1 MTELSDELER
11 QALTGHETNAV
22 TTQRGEGIHGRASG
36 ESQAAPAENE
46 PVTTEVFA
54 MQTMTASQTT
64 ATKHRPLLMRLPF
77 LPEPMSPVVAP
88 VPPPDCRFTFKPGAW
103 ERLVVAA
110 ELDRESRGLSPT
122 T

>member
-1 MTELSDELER
+1 MTELSHELER
-11 QALTGHETNAV
+11 QALTGHETSAM

-36 ESQAAPAENE
+36 ESQAAPAENK
-46 PVTTEVFA
+46 PVTTEEFA

-77 LPEPMSPVVAP
+77 LPEPICPVVAP
-88 VPPPDCRFTFKPGAW
+88 LPTPDSRFAFEPGAW

-110 ELDRESRGLSPT
+110 ELDRESRGLSPAR
-122 T
+122 

>member
-1 MTELSDELER
+1 
-11 QALTGHETNAV
+11 
-22 TTQRGEGIHGRASG
+22 
-36 ESQAAPAENE
+36 
-46 PVTTEVFA
+46 

-77 LPEPMSPVVAP
+77 VPEPISPVVAP

-110 ELDRESRGLSPT
+110 ELDRESRGLSPAT
-122 T
+122 